1 VKTVIRGASFLDL
14 EYLPRQSLHV
24 NFNSYPPFAARNMKN
39 STAFV
44 NETARQMGLLFKFAR
59 QMSELDFAGSLSGE
73 FRGAQDAGW
82 STTITAAQVHQEL
95 SERLAAGPVES
106 LANMRIILLLYSQL
120 SEAGGVYESLK
131 NMMGIVE
138 GAPYNLWP
146 FQDLVRV
153 KQNPKRVIGPNANAT
168 FRDLATH
175 ARKIGMIGL
184 SSALENVF
192 RDDVR
197 NGMYHSDYIL
207 WSDGLRLRRRNGG
220 YATRIEY
227 SEVFD
232 LVGIGVA
239 FFQTIQALRE
249 DAVQSFD
256 PPRKIIGRF
265 SANPPMPHTVGYDP
279 ETGSFSI
286 SCSSPCSVTSP
297 EYLVQEAVNEYLGG
311 RVLVVFRMSGGPET
325 PNIDF
330 IDQGFEPSEIDLPQ
344 DQFADLLKD
353 IAARGLWDDR
363 EPEIMFEG
371 LLTLSPWGFRY
382 LSDSSDLKSL
392 VGEPEFVVKFEPPEE
407 PKK

>member
-1 VKTVIRGASFLDL
+1 MENAIAL
-14 EYLPRQSLHV
+14 
-24 NFNSYPPFAARNMKN
+24 
-39 STAFV
+39 V
-44 NETARQMGLLFKFAR
+44 NETARQMGLLFKFVR

-82 STTITAAQVHQEL
+82 STTLTAEQVYEEL
-95 SERLAAGPVES
+95 SGRLAAGPVES
-106 LANMRIILLLYSQL
+106 IADMRVILLLYSQL

-207 WSDGLRLRRRNGG
+207 WNDGLRLRRRNGG
-220 YATRIEY
+220 YATCIEY
-227 SEVFD
+227 SEVFN
-232 LVGIGVA
+232 LVGIGLA
-239 FFQTIQALRE
+239 FFESLKMLRTSS
-249 DAVQSFD
+249 VQSFD
-256 PPRKIIGRF
+256 PPREIIGRF
-265 SANPPMPHTVGYDP
+265 SANPPMPHTVGFDS

-286 SCSSPCSVTSP
+286 RCSSPGPVTSP
-297 EYLVQEAVNEYLGG
+297 EYLAQEAINKYLGG
-311 RVLVVFRMSGGPET
+311 RVMVVFRMSGGPVP

-330 IDQGFEPSEIDLPQ
+330 LDRGFEPSEIDLPQ
-344 DQFADLLKD
+344 DQFAEVLTD
-353 IAARGLWDDR
+353 IEARGLWDER
-363 EPEIMFEG
+363 KAEVNREG

-382 LSDSSDLKSL
+382 LVDASDLEDL
-392 VGEPEFVVKFEPPEE
+392 VGEPEFSMEFVHPEAA
-407 PKK
+407 KK

>member
-1 VKTVIRGASFLDL
+1 MEKSI
-14 EYLPRQSLHV
+14 
-24 NFNSYPPFAARNMKN
+24 
-39 STAFV
+39 AFV
-44 NETARQMGLLFKFAR
+44 NETARQIGLLFKFVR

-82 STTITAAQVHQEL
+82 STTITADQVYEEL
-95 SERLAAGPVES
+95 SERLAAGPIES
-106 LANMRIILLLYSQL
+106 FADMRIILLLYSQL

-138 GAPYNLWP
+138 SAPYNLWP
-146 FQDLVRV
+146 FRDLVRV

-207 WSDGLRLRRRNGG
+207 WNDGLRLRRRNGG
-220 YATRIEY
+220 HVTRIEY
-227 SEVFD
+227 TEVFD
-232 LVGIGVA
+232 LVGIGLA
-239 FFQTIQALRE
+239 FFETLQMLRKS
-249 DAVQSFD
+249 AVQSFD
-256 PPRKIIGRF
+256 PPREIIGRF
-265 SANPPMPHTVGYDP
+265 SANPPMPHTVAYNS

-286 SCSSPCSVTSP
+286 SCSSPGPVTSP
-297 EYLVQEAVNEYLGG
+297 EYLVQEAINKYLGG
-311 RVLVVFRMSGGPET
+311 RVMVVFRMSGGAET

-330 IDQGFEPSEIDLPQ
+330 LEHGFEPSEIDLEQ
-344 DQFADLLKD
+344 DQLADLLKD
-353 IAARGLWDDR
+353 IDARGLWDGR
-363 EPEIMFEG
+363 EAEIKSEG

-382 LSDSSDLKSL
+382 LEDSGDLKSL
-392 VGEPEFVVKFEPPEE
+392 VGEPEIIMKFEPPA
-407 PKK
+407 KTMN

>member
-1 VKTVIRGASFLDL
+1 M
-14 EYLPRQSLHV
+14 E
-24 NFNSYPPFAARNMKN
+24 NSI
-39 STAFV
+39 AFV
-44 NETARQMGLLFKFAR
+44 NETARQMGLLFKFVR
-59 QMSELDFAGSLSGE
+59 RMSELDFAGSLSGE

-82 STTITAAQVHQEL
+82 STTITAEQVYEEL
-95 SERLAAGPVES
+95 SGLLASGPVGS
-106 LANMRIILLLYSQL
+106 IADMRVILLLYSQL

-207 WSDGLRLRRRNGG
+207 WDDGLRLRRRNGG
-220 YATRIEY
+220 YATRIDY

-232 LVGIGVA
+232 LVGIGLA
-239 FFQTIQALRE
+239 FFETLKMLRTS
-249 DAVQSFD
+249 AVQSFD
-256 PPRKIIGRF
+256 PPREIIGRF
-265 SANPPMPHTVGYDP
+265 SANPPMPHTVGYDH

-286 SCSSPCSVTSP
+286 SCSSAGPVTSP
-297 EYLVQEAVNEYLGG
+297 EYLAQEAVNKYLGG
-311 RVLVVFRMSGGPET
+311 RIMVVFRMSDGPAT

-330 IDQGFEPSEIDLPQ
+330 SERGIEPSEIDLQ
-344 DQFADLLKD
+344 QSQFADLLKD
-353 IAARGLWDDR
+353 IAVRGLWDER
-363 EPEIMFEG
+363 EAEINTEG

-382 LSDSSDLKSL
+382 LSDSSDLESL
-392 VGEPEFVVKFEPPEE
+392 VGEPEFVMRFEGPEKE
-407 PKK
+407 KM

>member
-1 VKTVIRGASFLDL
+1 MEDKI
-14 EYLPRQSLHV
+14 
-24 NFNSYPPFAARNMKN
+24 
-39 STAFV
+39 AFV
-44 NETARQMGLLFKFAR
+44 NETARQIGLLFKFVR

-82 STTITAAQVHQEL
+82 STTITAEQVYAEL
-95 SERLAAGPVES
+95 SGRLAAGPVES
-106 LANMRIILLLYSQL
+106 IADMRVILLLYSQL

-153 KQNPKRVIGPNANAT
+153 KQNPKRVVGPNANAT

-207 WSDGLRLRRRNGG
+207 WNDGLRLRRRNGG

-232 LVGIGVA
+232 LVGIGLA
-239 FFQTIQALRE
+239 FFETLKMLRTS
-249 DAVQSFD
+249 AVQSFD
-256 PPRKIIGRF
+256 PPREIIGRF
-265 SANPPMPHTVGYDP
+265 SANPPMPHTVGFDS
-279 ETGSFSI
+279 ETRSFSI
-286 SCSSPCSVTSP
+286 SCSSPGPVTSP
-297 EYLVQEAVNEYLGG
+297 EYLVQEAINKYLGG
-311 RVLVVFRMSGGPET
+311 RIMVVFRMSGGPVT

-330 IDQGFEPSEIDLPQ
+330 LDQGFEPSEIDLLQ
-344 DQFADLLKD
+344 DQFAKLLKD
-353 IAARGLWDDR
+353 IEARGLWDER
-363 EPEIMFEG
+363 EAEVNREG

-382 LSDSSDLKSL
+382 LVDADDLEGL
-392 VGEPEFVVKFEPPEE
+392 VGEPEFSMEFEPPEAA
-407 PKK
+407 KK